1 MEFITTLKQNTE
13 KSRFRAERGCGE
25 TAKAAILRA
34 APKRFA
40 EQIGRLLNVSDSSIT
55 ERVEELRF
63 RVGRHVQIVRACGEL
78 LLETEPVFTSDEAA
92 AMLAELCDHSVYA
105 HERELANGFIMLR
118 GGVRVGLSGKPVVEN
133 GRPIRFTSVS
143 GFNFRIP
150 RQMIGC
156 AEPFMH
162 LFTDGKAPVSA
173 VIAAPPGEG
182 KTTFLRDCAR
192 CFSNGIGVSRPFLT
206 AVSDERNELTAS
218 RDGVPTLDL
227 GMRTDVIA
235 CVPKAAAVPM
245 LVRNMAP
252 EVLITDELLGDEDMS
267 AFLRAS
273 ACGVAVFA
281 SIHAGSE
288 ADLLGKHWLY
298 NGSGSFKVFMLKR
311 SLDRFILSETELARK
326 KPC

>member
-1 MEFITTLKQNTE
+1 MEFISTLKQNTE
-13 KSRFRAERGCGE
+13 HRSLMEGRGCGE

-34 APKRFA
+34 VPKRFS
-40 EQIGRLLNVSDSSIT
+40 ERIGALLSANDSAAP

-63 RVGRHVQIVRACGEL
+63 RVGRPVQVVCTGGEL
-78 LLETEPVFTSDEAA
+78 LFEADAVFTEEEAA

-105 HERELANGFIMLR
+105 HDRELKSGFITLP
-118 GGVRVGLSGKPVVEN
+118 GGARVGLSGRPVTEN

-143 GFNFRIP
+143 GFNIRIP
-150 RQMIGC
+150 RQVLGC
-156 AEPFMH
+156 AVPFMH
-162 LFTDGKAPVSA
+162 LFTDGKTPLSA

-192 CFSNGIGVSRPFLT
+192 CFSNGVGVSRPFIT

-218 RDGVPTLDL
+218 RDGIPTLDL
-227 GMRTDVIA
+227 GLRTDVIA
-235 CVPKAAAVPM
+235 GVPKAAAIPM

-252 EVLITDELLGDEDMS
+252 EVLVTDELLGDEDMS
-267 AFLRAS
+267 AFLRAN
-273 ACGVAVFA
+273 ACGVAVLA

-288 ADLLGKHWLY
+288 ADLLKKHWL
-298 NGSGSFKVFMLKR
+298 SEAAGSFKVFMLRR
-311 SLDRFILSETELARK
+311 SMDRFILSEAELARK